1 MSTKKTSRKA
11 TSKHSK
17 FFSGSSVVVLLAVL
31 GIGIT
36 VFLASNNAQAGEKV
50 PVMSDTSHVPEDTDP
65 NPYNSN
71 PPTSGIHY
79 PVDLKPGFYTENTYD
94 YPEGYL
100 VHNLEHGYVI
110 FWYNCSLLSDVECTT
125 LKSQI
130 KAVMDEKDNFKLIA
144 YPWEK
149 TEVPLVLTSWGRVLP
164 MESFDRQAALDFIRR
179 NLNKAP
185 EPNAD

>member
-1 MSTKKTSRKA
+1 MSTRKSSQKKTKGA
-11 TSKHSK
+11 AK
-17 FFSGSSVVVLLAVL
+17 FFSSNLFIVVSIVAGVFL
-31 GIGIT
+31 T
-36 VFLASNNAQAGEKV
+36 VFLVWNNAQAGEKI
-50 PVMSDTSHVPEDTDP
+50 PVMSSRAHVPEGTDP

-79 PVDLKPGFYTENTYD
+79 PIDLKPGFYDTNVYD

-110 FWYNCSLLSDVECTT
+110 FWYNCDTLSQSQCDT

-130 KAVMDEKDNFKLIA
+130 KSVMNEKDNFKLIA
-144 YPWEK
+144 YPWNK
-149 TEVPLVLTSWGRVLP
+149 TDVPLVLTSWGRRLSMP
-164 MESFDRQAALDFIRR
+164 TFDQQAALDFIRR
-179 NLNKAP
+179 NLNRAP

>member
-1 MSTKKTSRKA
+1 MSTKKSSRKKLKKQ
-11 TSKHSK
+11 SR
-17 FFSGSSVVVLLAVL
+17 FLSGKSIPVILVLV

-36 VFLASNNAQAGEKV
+36 ALLATQNSQVGEKI
-50 PVMSDTSHVPEDTDP
+50 PIMSDTSHVPEGTDP

-79 PVDLKPGFYTENTYD
+79 PVDLKAGFYTENIYD

-110 FWYNCSLLSDVECTT
+110 FWYNCGLLMDAECTT
-125 LKSQI
+125 LQGQI
-130 KAVMDEKDNFKLIA
+130 RAVMDEKDNFKLIA
-144 YPWEK
+144 YPWDK
-149 TEVPLVLTSWGRVLP
+149 TDVPLVLTSWGRMLP
-164 MESFDRQAALDFIRR
+164 MQPFDREAALDFIRR
-179 NLNKAP
+179 NQNKAP

>member
-1 MSTKKTSRKA
+1 MSKKRSSQKK
-11 TSKHSK
+11 SKK
-17 FFSGSSVVVLLAVL
+17 GPLFSFGRSTIVLLVL
-31 GIGIT
+31 AGIALT
-36 VFLASNNAQAGEKV
+36 AFLAINNAQAGERV
-50 PVMSDTSHVPEDTDP
+50 PIMGDISHVPEGSDP

-79 PVDLKPGFYTENTYD
+79 PEDLKAGFYTENSYD

-110 FWYNCSLLSDVECTT
+110 FWYNCNLLSDAACTT

-130 KAVMDEKDNFKLIA
+130 QSVMDEKDNFKLIA

-149 TEVPLVLTSWGRVLP
+149 TDVPVVLTSWGRTLP
-164 MESFDRQAALDFIRR
+164 MESFDREAALDFYRR

-185 EPNAD
+185 EPHAD

>member
-1 MSTKKTSRKA
+1 MSKKRSSQKK
-11 TSKHSK
+11 SKK
-17 FFSGSSVVVLLAVL
+17 GPLFSFGRSTIVLLVL
-31 GIGIT
+31 AGIALT
-36 VFLASNNAQAGEKV
+36 AFLAINNAQAGERV
-50 PVMSDTSHVPEDTDP
+50 PIMGDISHVPEGNDP

-71 PPTSGIHY
+71 PPTSGTHY
-79 PVDLKPGFYTENTYD
+79 PEDLKAGFYTENSYD

-110 FWYNCSLLSDVECTT
+110 FWYNCSLLSAAECAT

-130 KAVMDEKDNFKLIA
+130 QSVMDEKDNFKLIA

-149 TEVPLVLTSWGRVLP
+149 TDVPVVLTSWGRTLP
-164 MESFDRQAALDFIRR
+164 MESFDREAALDFYRR

-185 EPNAD
+185 EPHAD

>member
-1 MSTKKTSRKA
+1 MNTRRSSHNKSKQGSLFSSERSTII
-11 TSKHSK
+11 
-17 FFSGSSVVVLLAVL
+17 VLILA
-31 GIGIT
+31 GIGLT
-36 VFLASNNAQAGEKV
+36 TFLAFNYSQAGEKV
-50 PVMSDTSHVPEDTDP
+50 AIMSDTSHIPEGTDP

-79 PVDLKPGFYTENTYD
+79 PIDLKPGFYTENIYE

-110 FWYNCSLLSDVECTT
+110 FWYNCSLLSDVDCTA
-125 LKSQI
+125 LKGQI
-130 KAVMDEKDNFKLIA
+130 QVVMDEKNNFKLIA

-149 TEVPLVLTSWGRVLP
+149 TDVPVVLTSWGRILP
-164 MESFDRQAALDFIRR
+164 MQSFDRDVALDFYRR